1 MAGEVIH
8 MNFPFQ
14 NLVTGNKSRLHDLEW
29 HLEIQNIE
37 GRKKGMQLQK
47 KKRNP
52 VRLPQAKIGSPS

>member
-14 NLVTGNKSRLHDLEW
+14 NLVTGKKSRLHDLEW
-29 HLEIQNIE
+29 LE

-47 KKRNP
+47 KKNP